1 MISDKELFKQML
13 ERDFMNLYNML
24 PSIASNFGL
33 NISPYLPL
41 FKNKILG
48 YADIAVSTITDALF
62 GSEESDIDEA
72 TDIAKMMVTDKIEEY
87 RKKSKRYEKII
98 YKFYKY

>member
-1 MISDKELFKQML
+1 MVSDREIFKQML
-13 ERDFMNLYNML
+13 ERDVANLYNML
-24 PSIASNFGL
+24 PSIANNLGF
-33 NISPYLPL
+33 NILPYLPL

-72 TDIAKMMVTDKIEEY
+72 SDIAKMMVTDKIEEY
-87 RKKSKRYEKII
+87 RKKVKDMRK
-98 YKFYKY
+98 

>member
-1 MISDKELFKQML
+1 MVSDKEIFKQML
-13 ERDFMNLYNML
+13 ERDVVNLYNML
-24 PSIASNFGL
+24 PSIANNLGF

-72 TDIAKMMVTDKIEEY
+72 ADIAKMMVTDKIEEY
-87 RKKSKRYEKII
+87 RKKVKDMRK
-98 YKFYKY
+98 